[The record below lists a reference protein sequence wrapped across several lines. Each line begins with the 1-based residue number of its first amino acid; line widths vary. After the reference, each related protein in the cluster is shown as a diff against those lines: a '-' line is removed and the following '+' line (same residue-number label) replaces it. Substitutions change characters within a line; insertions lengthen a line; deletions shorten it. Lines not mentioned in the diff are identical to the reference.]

1 MRKDEYV
8 KRLYK
13 DYILKTQGCATTM
26 CIFCIILVFAIS
38 LCSCATK
45 TKVEYV
51 DRNVYK
57 TEIQTKHD
65 TLINNVHDSI
75 YMQVFQKGDTIFQL
89 KYKEQ
94 IKYVNKIVYAK
105 DTIYRDSIQTI
116 VKEVVKT
123 YEPWYVKYSL
133 YALAISIIFLIF
145 YILKNITWQTRN

>member
-1 MRKDEYV
+1 MRKDEYI

-13 DYILKTQGCATTM
+13 DYIMKTQGCAPTA
-26 CIFCIILVFAIS
+26 CGFCVIAAFVIV

-65 TLINNVHDSI
+65 TLINNVHDSV
-75 YMQVFQKGDTIFQL
+75 YMQVFQKGDTVFQL
-89 KYKEQ
+89 KYKERV
-94 IKYVNKIVYAK
+94 KYVNKIVYAK
-105 DTIYRDSIQTI
+105 DTIYRDSVQTV

-123 YEPWYVKYSL
+123 REPWYVKYSL
-133 YALAISIIFLIF
+133 YALAISVIFLLF
-145 YILKNITWQTRN
+145 FILKHISWQTKN